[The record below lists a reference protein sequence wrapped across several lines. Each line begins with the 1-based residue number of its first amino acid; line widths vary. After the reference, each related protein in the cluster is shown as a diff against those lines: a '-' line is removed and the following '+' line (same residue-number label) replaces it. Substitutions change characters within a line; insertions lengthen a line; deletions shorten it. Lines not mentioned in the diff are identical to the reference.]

1 MSFPSPSL
9 YSPPLYSL
17 PGSPSHASSS
27 TGSSTMTDAQRDAAR
42 KAEEQA
48 AEEALLAYMTRCSLS
63 ARKASLPTSS
73 LMPAAELEPA
83 RASHGAHT
91 HRRTA
96 STSTS
101 TSSTRSS
108 LASRPRTNDSLA
120 SYQSHMGS
128 PATSLASS
136 GCSSPSF
143 RRPSFKHGV
152 PEPGPATPQAAGA
165 PRAYSFI

>member
-1 MSFPSPSL
+1 MSFPSPSI

-17 PGSPSHASSS
+17 PASPSH
-27 TGSSTMTDAQRDAAR
+27 GSMSDAQRESER
-42 KAEEQA
+42 KAEEKA
-48 AEEALLAYMTRCSLS
+48 AEEALLDYMTRASLS

-73 LMPAAELEPA
+73 LMSPVELDAACA
-83 RASHGAHT
+83 GS
-91 HRRTA
+91 HRRT
-96 STSTS
+96 TSTS
-101 TSSTRSS
+101 TISTRSS
-108 LASRPRTNDSLA
+108 LASRPRTNDSVS

-143 RRPSFKHGV
+143 RRPSFKGGV
-152 PEPGPATPQAAGA
+152 PEARAAAAAPPAATG